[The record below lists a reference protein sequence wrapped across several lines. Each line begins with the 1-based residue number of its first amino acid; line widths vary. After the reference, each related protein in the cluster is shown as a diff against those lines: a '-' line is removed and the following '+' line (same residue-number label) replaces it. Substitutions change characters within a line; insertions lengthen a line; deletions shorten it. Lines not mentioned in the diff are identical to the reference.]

1 MNNKAIIFN
10 EKNLKKKFF
19 MMLKFNSFCKKEFS
33 NINNEINFESK
44 DNINND
50 SINSD
55 IFNFFHGDKERPN
68 IAIQTKNIFD
78 INEHNNSIKLNEVN
92 NLVIN
97 EEKKNYDED
106 KNSKIDYTKDKNYND
121 ALKLRQ
127 ILETKKD
134 STEEET
140 NEQNKLNLQQSK
152 NEVDELLNNLKSLY
166 KEIDSKTIKTNK
178 SNKSNK

>member
-1 MNNKAIIFN
+1 
-10 EKNLKKKFF
+10 
-19 MMLKFNSFCKKEFS
+19 MLKFNSFCKKEFS

-106 KNSKIDYTKDKNYND
+106 KNAKIDYTKDKNYND

-140 NEQNKLNLQQSK
+140 NEQNKLNLHIKKLKEVREKEKEKARRKYGKVKYDDKKLIGCPNFTK
-152 NEVDELLNNLKSLY
+152 NTFSSVTKNIS
-166 KEIDSKTIKTNK
+166 
-178 SNKSNK
+178 